1 MYFALSDLGKFT
13 SNIPYMFVW
22 EHYHIYNIHYST
34 CRVATLWTHVQMST
48 IPSSCLMF
56 ELGTMLPVILP
67 LSPCVIYVI
76 SKKEG
81 ITTKLFCWLFLC
93 RGKQKWLLCFMPLF
107 FTGIM
112 ISYMLD
118 DANYI
123 APLYMLSCFLKQRD
137 KPFEYDSNR
146 GRNDENTWGHS
157 SRSTVSLWGSL
168 SQRQREKKIKCFLHI
183 CPHPPKRR
191 DNQLWVPVW

>member
-1 MYFALSDLGKFT
+1 MYFALSDSGKFT

-22 EHYHIYNIHYST
+22 EHCNIYNIHYST
-34 CRVATLWTHVQMST
+34 RWTATLWTHVQMST
-48 IPSSCLMF
+48 IPSSRLMF
-56 ELGTMLPVILP
+56 ELGTMLPVIPP
-67 LSPCVIYVI
+67 LSLCVIYVI
-76 SKKEG
+76 SKTEG

-93 RGKQKWLLCFMPLF
+93 RGKQKWLLCFMPPF

-123 APLYMLSCFLKQRD
+123 APLHMLSLLPQTKNMTAMEVVMMRIHR
-137 KPFEYDSNR
+137 E
-146 GRNDENTWGHS
+146 HS

-168 SQRQREKKIKCFLHI
+168 SQR
-183 CPHPPKRR
+183 
-191 DNQLWVPVW
+191 